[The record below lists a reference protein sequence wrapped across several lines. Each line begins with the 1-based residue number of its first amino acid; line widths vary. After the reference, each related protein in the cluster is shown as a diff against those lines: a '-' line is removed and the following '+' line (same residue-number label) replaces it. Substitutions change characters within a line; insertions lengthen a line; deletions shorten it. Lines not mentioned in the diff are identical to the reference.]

1 MVTFLVDFLNK
12 NMDEENLKN
21 RRLTDEEYSNLSK
34 MLTSSKEDA
43 EIAIN
48 CVKAFN
54 MKKSAIQTMFLR
66 KNTMRY
72 SSLWN
77 TITPEIIAYHESL
90 IQELTFNN
98 ILKVVEKLPYKEY
111 NLNFYL
117 ERFAEFTTLQL
128 RQHFTFINRID
139 IKLTFKN
146 NEE

>member
-1 MVTFLVDFLNK
+1 
-12 NMDEENLKN
+12 MDEENLKD
-21 RRLTDEEYSNLSK
+21 RKLTDEEYDNLSK
-34 MLTSSKEDA
+34 MLNSSKEDA
-43 EIAIN
+43 KIAIN

-66 KNTMRY
+66 KNTMKY
-72 SSLWN
+72 GELWN
-77 TITPEIIAYHESL
+77 TLAPEIITYHNSL
-90 IQELTFNN
+90 TQELTYNA

-117 ERFAEFTTLQL
+117 ERFAEFTTLSL
-128 RQHFTFINRID
+128 SQHFTFINRID

>member
-1 MVTFLVDFLNK
+1 
-12 NMDEENLKN
+12 MDEENLKN
-21 RRLTDEEYSNLSK
+21 RRLTDDEYANISK
-34 MLTSSKEDA
+34 MLNSSKEDA
-43 EIAIN
+43 EIAIT

-66 KNTMRY
+66 KNTVKY
-72 SSLWN
+72 SGLWN
-77 TITPEIIAYHESL
+77 TLAPEIITYHESL
-90 IQELTFNN
+90 TEELSYNA
-98 ILKVVEKLPYKEY
+98 ILKVIEFLNDKEY

-128 RQHFTFINRID
+128 AQHFTFINRID